1 MNDELV
7 TRYNNL
13 KKKQQDFDN
22 QKIQV
27 QTQVSIKEQEV
38 ESLKAKLVEMGVTDF
53 DNLDAFIQT
62 KREAFNAQLKELEA
76 KLNG

>member
-13 KKKQQDFDN
+13 KKRKQDYEN

-38 ESLKAKLVEMGVTDF
+38 ESLKAKLTEMGVTDF
-53 DNLDAFIQT
+53 DNLDAFINE
-62 KREAFNAQLKELEA
+62 KREAFDSKLKELEA
-76 KLNG
+76 KLNV